1 MTDSIVS
8 VMLLKYDFKIK
19 ELGFPGG
26 SLLKNLPATA
36 GDTREEGLVPGSG
49 RSSGA
54 GNGNQLQESFL
65 GHSMDRL
72 RHD

>member
-36 GDTREEGLVPGSG
+36 GDTNSIPDLGGSHMLL
-49 RSSGA
+49 S
-54 GNGNQLQESFL
+54 N
-65 GHSMDRL
+65 
-72 RHD
+72 